1 MTIEYDSPFRLNKEE
16 YERDIDVID
25 AYFEQ
30 IFHYVDNQ
38 TGHEYDIETIRM
50 NIKEMFKEGGELEH
64 TFPKVRMFVRNQKT
78 GDREEKFVTIDKLF
92 QKVIEKELISAPSLT
107 FYLPETVKRSKLSEF
122 MEKNVA
128 KRAVIKGEMF
138 AAKAA
143 GNSVLH
149 INKKNEQNAV
159 KTLNNGSS
167 GAFSSPYT
175 ILYNQSSHSVLTSTC
190 RTATSFANAANER
203 LLGGRRHYDT
213 PNRVIDHFLSIGTL
227 TDFREFGQ
235 IVEEFNLHIPTVDET
250 MEVIHYSSNDYWI
263 NPEADKKIRQYV
275 ENTPGLERAALV
287 YMGDMFHLAKFNDG
301 MMRDFFKALIS
312 KEVFDEEVTDW
323 DKALKTIDGDMKIV
337 ISQFRTDIV
346 PVGKAFGDVRK
357 KDEETDK
364 WLPWDQQD
372 DFKQLIRTG
381 LFLQKT
387 IGRYSKFIKVLLTNK
402 NLPVNIARMPDV
414 VRKVGVV
421 SDTDSTMMT
430 AQWWATWFTGSYFGE
445 EATRVSDMIIYLA
458 TQHMRHLMASM
469 SKNMGVHTDRIF
481 LYAAKNE
488 FKFDSFALTTKA
500 KHYFSLIT
508 AQEGQLLT
516 DPELEVKGVSLRT
529 SNIPPIVMDEFK
541 KTIKG
546 FCKTVAAGEQIEIL
560 PVLRRV
566 AEIEH
571 EVASTV
577 RNGRADYLKT
587 TNIKDRSAYAD
598 DDEKNYHYHR
608 MYNTIFGPKYGYLD
622 EPPYEAVRLPVNLE
636 NKTQIADWLASIED
650 PIIKAGAEKWFEEN
664 PKRKYTSLMLPDYL
678 VSNYG
683 IPPDLIKAANS
694 RRTAFATVEPYY
706 HVLECLGVFMIDED
720 RTRLLSDY
728 YGETIE

>member
-1 MTIEYDSPFRLNKEE
+1 MEYDSPFRLSKEE
-16 YERDIDVID
+16 YERDIDVVE

-30 IFHYVDNQ
+30 INHYIDNQ
-38 TGHEYDIETIRM
+38 TGHEYDIETIRF
-50 NIKEMFKEGGELEH
+50 NVKEMFKPGGELEH
-64 TFPKVRMFVRNQKT
+64 KFPTCRIFVRNQKT

-92 QKVIEKELISAPSLT
+92 QTTIQRELISAPSLT
-107 FYLPETVKRSKLSEF
+107 FYLPETAKRSKLSEF
-122 MEKNVA
+122 MEQNVA

-213 PNRVIDHFLSIGTL
+213 PRRVIDHFLSIGTL
-227 TDFREFGQ
+227 TDFREFAKV
-235 IVEEFNLHIPTVDET
+235 VEEFNLHIPTVDET
-250 MEVIHYSSNDYWI
+250 MDMIHHSSTDYWI
-263 NPEADKKIRQYV
+263 NPVAEAKIRKYV
-275 ENTPGLERAALV
+275 ENTPELERAAIV
-287 YMGDMFHLAKFNDG
+287 YMGDMYHLAKHNDAF
-301 MMRDFFKALIS
+301 MRGFMKALIS
-312 KEVFDEEVTDW
+312 KDVFDGDIQDW
-323 DKALKTIDGDMKIV
+323 DAAARTIDGDMKIV
-337 ISQFRTDIV
+337 ISQFRTDVV
-346 PVGKAFGDVRK
+346 PVGKSFGDVRLR
-357 KDEETDK
+357 DPETDK
-364 WLPWDQQD
+364 FLPWDQQD
-372 DFKQLIRTG
+372 KFKELIRTG

-387 IGRYSKFIKVLLTNK
+387 IGKYAKFIKVVLTNK

-414 VRKVGVV
+414 IRHVGVV

-430 AQWWATWFTGSYFGE
+430 AQWWATWFSGSYFGE

-508 AQEGQLLT
+508 AQEGQLLE

-529 SNIPPIVMDEFK
+529 SNIPPVVMNEFK
-541 KTIKG
+541 KTIKQ
-546 FCKTVAAGEQIEIL
+546 FCKTVAAGNQIEIIPEL
-560 PVLRRV
+560 QRV
-566 AEIEH
+566 AAIEH
-571 EVASTV
+571 EVVASL
-577 RNGRADYLKT
+577 RAGQADYLKT
-587 TNIKDRSAYAD
+587 TNIKDRSAYSD

-650 PIIKAGAEKWFEEN
+650 PIIKAGAEKWFEETGG
-664 PKRKYTSLMLPDYL
+664 RKYTTLILPDQL

-683 IPPDLIKAANS
+683 IPPDLIKAANV

-728 YGETIE
+728 YGDAIE